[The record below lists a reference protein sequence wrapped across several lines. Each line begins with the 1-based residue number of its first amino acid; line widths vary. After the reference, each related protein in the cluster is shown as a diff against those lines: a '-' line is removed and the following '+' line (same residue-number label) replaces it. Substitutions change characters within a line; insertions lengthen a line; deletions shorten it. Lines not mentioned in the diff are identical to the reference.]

1 MSYLVIHYAEDEEIV
16 WEFDSLREACE
27 LAQDIYDADEI
38 ATVEDSAG
46 FEYDIFT
53 SSRLAY

>member
-1 MSYLVIHYAEDEEIV
+1 MNYLVIHYVDDEEVV
-16 WEFDSLREACE
+16 WEFDSLSEACA

-46 FEYDIFT
+46 FEYDIFS